1 MFDNKHK
8 YVRLKK
14 YDQFIFFPMI
24 TEHSTFKNLNPIS
37 AGFCYLDNEDK
48 QLRCFGESYSLGIGA
63 MEDDTQLAT
72 KQVYGI
78 DAMLALL

>member
-1 MFDNKHK
+1 
-8 YVRLKK
+8 VWGV
-14 YDQFIFFPMI
+14 
-24 TEHSTFKNLNPIS
+24 STFKNLNPQDFAIWIMKIND
-37 AGFCYLDNEDK
+37 LD
-48 QLRCFGESYSLGIGA
+48 A